1 MGGGQDHVNEQEYFI
16 GGIRYFSTNQN
27 WLFCLSS
34 SHGGGGFIAACGNED
49 GGGLTNSQNL
59 RYNRSRYI
67 FRFLRQRKTLELINP
82 YTFLNFF

>member
-1 MGGGQDHVNEQEYFI
+1 V
-16 GGIRYFSTNQN
+16 
-27 WLFCLSS
+27 SS

-67 FRFLRQRKTLELINP
+67 FRFLRQRKILELTN
-82 YTFLNFF
+82 L